1 MKRTVF
7 SVLSLGCCWMLSP
20 ESLALVGNIAG
31 QAGWTM
37 LLPLAV
43 ISLCFMICAHLLSNP
58 QLPEQGFPFYTF
70 YKRPSL
76 PSGEGQQNMNVEPG
90 DSKESQALSYK
101 RNAVSVIGANGLTLA
116 ASLPLMIF
124 SATAILVTAGYTF
137 NEVFLYWFPNFG
149 FAFLLLF
156 LLTVLQFF
164 PEKIT
169 SDAQILF
176 IGTAVVGLL
185 FLSFYG
191 ILSPGLNVSAKIVP
205 GQDLTLNSPQL
216 SWHAVAL
223 LPLLYVGTLFPGEQQ
238 KTSAQIFIPI
248 VGFSLFLLW
257 IAASLNHVSP
267 ERLASSDIPYMTAA
281 RRIMGE
287 PGRYIMGVVVIAGS
301 CGAVNGFFV
310 LCRRMLADLVDQ
322 KTQEPAAHKKTSKL
336 LPLALAICIGGAMAA
351 GLAGED
357 LLEVLLR
364 AALLLWLT
372 STIIRC
378 IAALLWLHQKKGT
391 LSVPALFSTVLL
403 AITLP
408 GILFGDPEKVALTL
422 SIFSALS
429 AGMLMAACR
438 FFINKHLRK
447 EKGA

>member
-1 MKRTVF
+1 MKRTLV
-7 SVLSLGCCWMLSP
+7 SVLSLGCCWMFSP

-31 QAGWTM
+31 QAGWVIFI
-37 LLPLAV
+37 PLAV
-43 ISLCFMICAHLLSNP
+43 ISLCFMICAHLLSNRH
-58 QLPEQGFPFYTF
+58 LPEHGFPFH
-70 YKRPSL
+70 K
-76 PSGEGQQNMNVEPG
+76 NNDKNNV
-90 DSKESQALSYK
+90 
-101 RNAVSVIGANGLTLA
+101 VSTIGANGLALA

-156 LLTVLQFF
+156 LLTLLQYFS
-164 PEKIT
+164 EKIT
-169 SDAQILF
+169 LGAQAFF

-191 ILSPGLNVSAKIVP
+191 ILSPALNISAKILP
-205 GQDLTLNSPQL
+205 GQDLIASSPQF
-216 SWHAVAL
+216 SWHAAAL
-223 LPLLYVGTLFPGEQQ
+223 LPLLYIGTFFPEEQQ
-238 KTSAQIFIPI
+238 KTSTQIFIPV
-248 VGFSLFLLW
+248 VGFFLFLLW

-301 CGAVNGFFV
+301 CGAVNGFFI
-310 LCRRMLADLVDQ
+310 LCRRMLADLSDEET
-322 KTQEPAAHKKTSKL
+322 KSPSTHNKISKI
-336 LPLALAICIGGAMAA
+336 LPLVLAICVGGAMAA

-372 STIIRC
+372 YTIIRC
-378 IAALLWLHQKKGT
+378 IAALLWLYQEKGT
-391 LSVPALFSTVLL
+391 LSVPALLSTLLL
-403 AITLP
+403 AIALP
-408 GILFGDPEKVALTL
+408 SILLSDPEKVQLTL
-422 SIFSALS
+422 CIFSTLS
-429 AGMLMAACR
+429 VGMLMAACR
-438 FFINKHLRK
+438 FFMNNSSRK
-447 EKGA
+447 EKRA

>member
-31 QAGWTM
+31 QGGWAM
-37 LLPLAV
+37 FLPLAV
-43 ISLCFMICAHLLSNP
+43 ITLCFMICAHLLSNP
-58 QLPEQGFPFYTF
+58 HLPEHGFPFHTF
-70 YKRPSL
+70 YKSPSL
-76 PSGEGQQNMNVEPG
+76 PPGEGQ
-90 DSKESQALSYK
+90 K
-101 RNAVSVIGANGLTLA
+101 RNAASIIAANGLTLA

-164 PEKIT
+164 PEKVT
-169 SDAQILF
+169 SDAQTLF

-191 ILSPGLNVSAKIVP
+191 ILSPALSVSAKIVP
-205 GQDLTLNSPQL
+205 GPDLPLNSPQL

-223 LPLLYVGTLFPGEQQ
+223 LPLLYVGTLFPEKQQ
-238 KTSAQIFIPI
+238 KTSAQIFIPVI
-248 VGFSLFLLW
+248 GFSLFLLW

-287 PGRYIMGVVVIAGS
+287 PGRYIMGVIIIAGS

-310 LCRRMLADLVDQ
+310 LCRRMLAG
-322 KTQEPAAHKKTSKL
+322 PADHKKISISQL
-336 LPLALAICIGGAMAA
+336 LPLALAICVGGAMAA

-357 LLEVLLR
+357 LLEVLVR

-372 STIIRC
+372 SMIFRC
-378 IAALLWLHQKKGT
+378 IAALLWLHQKKGI
-391 LSVPALFSTVLL
+391 LSIPALLSTILL
-403 AITLP
+403 TITLP
-408 GILFGDPEKVALTL
+408 AILFGDPEKVALTL
-422 SIFSALS
+422 CVFSALS
-429 AGMLMAACR
+429 AGLLMAACR
-438 FFINKHLRK
+438 FFINKHSRK

>member
-1 MKRTVF
+1 MKRTDI

-31 QAGWTM
+31 QAGWAI
-37 LLPLAV
+37 LIPLALV
-43 ISLCFMICAHLLSNP
+43 TLCFMTCAHLLSNRH
-58 QLPEQGFPFYTF
+58 LPEQGFPFHKKNTA
-70 YKRPSL
+70 SI
-76 PSGEGQQNMNVEPG
+76 
-90 DSKESQALSYK
+90 
-101 RNAVSVIGANGLTLA
+101 IGANGLTLA

-169 SDAQILF
+169 SGAQVLF
-176 IGTAVVGLL
+176 IGTAVIGLL

-191 ILSPGLNVSAKIVP
+191 ILSLGLSVSAKIVP
-205 GQDLTLNSPQL
+205 GQDLPLNAPQL
-216 SWHAVAL
+216 SWHAAAL
-223 LPLLYVGTLFPGEQQ
+223 LPLLYVGTLFPEEQQ
-238 KTSAQIFIPI
+238 KTSAQILIPA

-281 RRIMGE
+281 RKIMGE
-287 PGRYIMGVVVIAGS
+287 PGRYIMGVIIIAGS

-310 LCRRMLADLVDQ
+310 LCRRILTGLADQ
-322 KTQEPAAHKKTSKL
+322 KTQNLAAHKKISRSQL
-336 LPLALAICIGGAMAA
+336 LPLALATCIGGAMAA

-357 LLEVLLR
+357 LLEVLVR

-372 STIIRC
+372 SMILRC
-378 IAALLWLHQKKGT
+378 IAALLWLHQKKGM
-391 LSVPALFSTVLL
+391 LSVPALLSTVLL

-408 GILFGDPEKVALTL
+408 SILFGDPEKVQLVL
-422 SIFSALS
+422 CIFFALS
-429 AGMLMAACR
+429 AGLLMAACR
-438 FFINKHLRK
+438 FFINKHSRK